1 MNDRT
6 GTAQGQELASGP
18 SHIGPL
24 LDVHFVETA
33 PTRRQFGDLQR
44 KLDAS

>member
-6 GTAQGQELASGP
+6 GTAQGQELAGGP
-18 SHIGPL
+18 SHVGPL
-24 LDVHFVETA
+24 LGVRFVETA
-33 PTRRQFGDLQR
+33 PARRRFGDLQR

>member
-6 GTAQGQELASGP
+6 GAAQGQELAGGP

-24 LDVHFVETA
+24 LDVRFVETA
-33 PTRRQFGDLQR
+33 PARRQFGDLQR

>member
-1 MNDRT
+1 V
-6 GTAQGQELASGP
+6 QLLASRGQTAEAQSLM

-24 LDVHFVETA
+24 LEARFVETA
-33 PTRRQFGDLQR
+33 PARRQFGDLQR